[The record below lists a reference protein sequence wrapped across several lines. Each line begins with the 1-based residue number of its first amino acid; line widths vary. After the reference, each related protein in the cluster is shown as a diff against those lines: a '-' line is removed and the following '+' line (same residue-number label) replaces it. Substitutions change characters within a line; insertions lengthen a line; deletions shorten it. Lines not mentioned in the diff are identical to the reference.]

1 MNKQDSFKPRDSM
14 GGKTNRTHPIWRG
27 VGFALLVLAP
37 VMGYA
42 ASVLFLDLNSIN
54 RWVPIPGDLLITAK
68 DPYLLIKIILT
79 LVFALLIFLLFQLIT
94 FFIYRVAG
102 PSRYGPLDVPPVK
115 YRGKRYKR

>member
-1 MNKQDSFKPRDSM
+1 MTKQDSFRPRDSM
-14 GGKTNRTHPIWRG
+14 GSKTNRTHPIWRG

-42 ASVLFLDLNSIN
+42 ASVLFLDLNNKN
-54 RWVPIPGDLLITAK
+54 RWVPIPGDLLIAAK
-68 DPYLLIKIILT
+68 DPFLLLKLILT
-79 LVFALLIFLLFQLIT
+79 LVFALIIFLIFQLLT

-115 YRGKRYKR
+115 YKGKRYKR